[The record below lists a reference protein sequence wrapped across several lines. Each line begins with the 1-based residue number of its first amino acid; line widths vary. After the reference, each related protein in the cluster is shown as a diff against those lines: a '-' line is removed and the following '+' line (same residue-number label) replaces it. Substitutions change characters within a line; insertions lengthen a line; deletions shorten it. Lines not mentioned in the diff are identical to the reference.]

1 MFWGFEPKRQR
12 CEALVRLRE
21 VMTWTSFNRA
31 DHWRDEPIRWQSQ
44 DNCDCDCNRSFMTAS
59 EFYWDENQ
67 SRKNI
72 APRLHCC
79 RVCLSTVSHWCVTL
93 CLICITQSISCSS
106 LQLIPPESNSYYLA
120 HLETISISSSVRL
133 AEGRSSVS
141 SSHSGIRACF
151 WQTNRRSLTWTR
163 EHLWHATRAVF
174 FEVRKNMYWMFWI
187 VAGFLIVFQREKQ

>member
-1 MFWGFEPKRQR
+1 MSISFCSFSSKKKTKLVFWGFEPKCQR

-31 DHWRDEPIRWQSQ
+31 DYWKDEPIRWQSQ

-59 EFYWDENQ
+59 EFYWVENQ

-93 CLICITQSISCSS
+93 CLICITQGISCSS
-106 LQLIPPESNSYYLA
+106 LQLIPPESNSYHLA

-141 SSHSGIRACF
+141 STVTQGSEHVSDRQTEDLSHGRVSISDMQLGLF
-151 WQTNRRSLTWTR
+151 SLR
-163 EHLWHATRAVF
+163 
-174 FEVRKNMYWMFWI
+174 
-187 VAGFLIVFQREKQ
+187 